1 MKSTETLM
9 NFCRLEQ
16 TKEAWQQNAMLGPEL
31 DPGIEKD
38 IGGKIGGILIMSVV
52 YVVIL
57 YQC

>member
-1 MKSTETLM
+1 M

-16 TKEAWQQNAMLGPEL
+16 AKEAWQQNAMLGPEL

-38 IGGKIGGILIMSVV
+38 IGGKIGGILMSVV
-52 YVVIL
+52 YIVVL

>member
-1 MKSTETLM
+1 
-9 NFCRLEQ
+9 
-16 TKEAWQQNAMLGPEL
+16 MLGPEL

-52 YVVIL
+52 YVVVL

>member
-1 MKSTETLM
+1 MKNTETLM

-16 TKEAWQQNAMLGPEL
+16 AKEAWQQNAMLGPEL

-38 IGGKIGGILIMSVV
+38 IGGKTGGILMSVV
-52 YVVIL
+52 YTVVL